1 MKKLLL
7 MAFLA
12 VGMTANAETI
22 VTSDDDTKA
31 SQGVELGKGKDA
43 NDRWSAHVQ
52 LGVNVPTDTPEGV
65 DFAPFRSWEL
75 GLTLLQY
82 DYTPKNWNTTF
93 SAGLGFGW
101 RAYTLKGHD
110 KAFVKDSNFLT
121 GANYVDVVPGSVY
134 GHVDDLS
141 SNVHI
146 TSLSMPL
153 LVNQRFSKNFAIS
166 LGAQLNCNIWGRL
179 HTSYELGDEDV
190 DIYTKNLRY
199 RPFTVDVLGIVHV
212 WELGLYCKYSPMS
225 VFKKDKGP
233 EFKSFAF
240 GIYF

>member
-12 VGMTANAETI
+12 VGMTANAETT

-52 LGVNVPTDTPEGV
+52 LGVNVPTDTPEDV

-93 SAGLGFGW
+93 SAGLGFDW

-110 KAFVKDSNFLT
+110 KAFVKDPNILA
-121 GANYVDVVPGSVY
+121 GANYVDVVPGSYY

-179 HTSYELGDEDV
+179 HTSYEVGDEDR